1 MQVKI
6 IITAKQANSVIP
18 INYQYP
24 LSAVIY
30 KILARGDAEY
40 ATFLHDRGYTR
51 DNSLKAFKL
60 FTCSDLNTPFRIKG
74 DRLCLLS
81 NEAVLILSFHLP
93 QAASTFI
100 KGLFMNQQVEIAD
113 FKSKAAFTISSVE
126 ILPPLFAENG
136 AHSQEVTLEP
146 ISPIVCGQK
155 SANGHYNFLSPEHE
169 AFCDLILFNWQE
181 KHRTLYGE
189 EATKAVFEDAKI
201 SVQLMSNPPKSRLTT
216 IKAGTPGETKIRGY
230 MNFLLKAKAN
240 ADALS
245 LLINSGVGIYNSLC
259 MGSVAIKQTL

>member
-6 IITAKQANSVIP
+6 IITAKRPSSVIP
-18 INYQYP
+18 VNYQYP

-30 KILARGDAEY
+30 KILAQGDADY

-81 NEAVLILSFHLP
+81 NEAILILSFHLP

-100 KGLFMNQQVEIAD
+100 KGLFMNQQIEIAD
-113 FKSKAAFTISSVE
+113 FKSKATFSITSVE
-126 ILPPLFAENG
+126 ILPPLFAENDT
-136 AHSQEVTLEP
+136 HSHELTLEP

-155 SANGHYNFLSPEHE
+155 STNGHYNFLSPDHE
-169 AFCDLILFNWQE
+169 AFCGLIMFNWKE

-189 EATKAVFEDAKI
+189 EASKAVFEDAKI
-201 SVQLMSNPPKSRLTT
+201 AVELMSNPPKSRLTT

-240 ADALS
+240 ADALE
-245 LLINSGVGIYNSLC
+245 LLINSGVGLYNSLC
-259 MGSVAIKQTL
+259 MGSVKIRP